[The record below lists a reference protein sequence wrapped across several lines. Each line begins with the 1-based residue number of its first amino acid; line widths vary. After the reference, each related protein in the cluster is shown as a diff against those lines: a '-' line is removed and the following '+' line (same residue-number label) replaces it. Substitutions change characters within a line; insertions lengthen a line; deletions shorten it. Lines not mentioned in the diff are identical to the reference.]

1 MSRITSA
8 IAREP
13 SQTFRR
19 LQVNRRDLL
28 KGAAAGT
35 LTLWA
40 PRLLKAQQPVTK
52 LTDALAVI
60 DASGSNVTAFSTG
73 EGLVLVDSGAP
84 GSGDAVLAALKGLA
98 SNGKV
103 QTLFNTHYHLDQTA
117 NNEQFAAQGARI
129 IAQKHTRDWMGT
141 KYWVP
146 AEQRYEKARPKAAL
160 PTETFTVQGSIK
172 TGSEEIDY
180 GYLRMAHTSGDMY
193 VHFKGAN
200 VIAVGDVASPLR
212 DPELDWFTGAWVG
225 GRTDSMDLLLAIS
238 NDQTRFVPAYG
249 PVMTKA
255 QFKAERDMME
265 EVRQRIF
272 DRVRAGEGPQDM
284 LEGGALDGLPRKWK
298 DPLRFLYAA
307 AKGGWAYQDK
317 LGANVV

>member
-1 MSRITSA
+1 
-8 IAREP
+8 
-13 SQTFRR
+13 
-19 LQVNRRDLL
+19 L
-28 KGAAAGT
+28 KTAAAGA
-35 LTLWA
+35 LTLWV
-40 PRLLKAQQPVTK
+40 PRLLKAQQPANK
-52 LTDALAVI
+52 LTDTLAVI
-60 DASGSNVTAFSTG
+60 DAGGSNVTAFSTA
-73 EGLVLVDSGAP
+73 EGFVLVDSGAP
-84 GSGDAVLAALKGLA
+84 GSGDAVMAALKSLTP
-98 SNGKV
+98 NGKV

-117 NNEQFAAQGARI
+117 NNEQFAAQGAKI
-129 IAQKHTRDWMGT
+129 IAQKHTKEWMGT

-146 AEQRYEKARPKAAL
+146 AEQRYEKARPKGAV
-160 PTETFTVQGSIK
+160 PMETFTVQGSIK
-172 TGSEEIDY
+172 AGNEEIDY

-200 VIAVGDVASPLR
+200 VIAVGDVASPVR

-225 GRTDSMDLLLAIS
+225 GRVDSMDLLLAIS
-238 NDQTRFVPAYG
+238 NDQTRFVPGAG

>member
-1 MSRITSA
+1 MNHT
-8 IAREP
+8 
-13 SQTFRR
+13 
-19 LQVNRRDLL
+19 VNRRELL
-28 KGAAAGT
+28 KGAAAGA

-40 PRLLKAQQPVTK
+40 PRLLKAQQPVNK
-52 LTDALAVI
+52 LTDALAII
-60 DASGSNVTAFSTG
+60 DGGGANVTAFSTA
-73 EGLVLVDSGAP
+73 EGFVLVDSGAP
-84 GSGDAVLAALKGLA
+84 GSGDALMAALKGLA
-98 SNGKV
+98 PKGTV
-103 QTLFNTHYHLDQTA
+103 QTLFNTLFNTHYHLDQTA
-117 NNEQFAAQGARI
+117 NNERFAAQGAKI
-129 IAQKHTRDWMGT
+129 ISQMRTKEWMSAN
-141 KYWVP
+141 YWVP

-160 PTETFTVQGSIK
+160 PAETFRDHGSVK
-172 TGSEEIDY
+172 AGNEEIDY
-180 GYLRMAHTSGDMY
+180 GYLRMAHTSGDLY

-212 DPELDWFTGAWVG
+212 DPELDWFTGGWVG
-225 GRTDSMDLLLAIS
+225 GRVDSMDLLLSIS

-249 PVMTKA
+249 DVMTKA

-298 DPLRFLYAA
+298 DPLKFLYAA

>member
-1 MSRITSA
+1 MNRA
-8 IAREP
+8 
-13 SQTFRR
+13 
-19 LQVNRRDLL
+19 VNRRDVL
-28 KGAAAGT
+28 KTAAAGA

-40 PRLLKAQQPVTK
+40 PRMLKAQQSVTK
-52 LTDALAVI
+52 LTDTLAVI
-60 DASGSNVTAFSTG
+60 DGGGSNVTAFSSG
-73 EGLVLVDSGAP
+73 EGFVLVDSGAP

-98 SNGKV
+98 PNGKV
-103 QTLFNTHYHLDQTA
+103 HALFNTHYHLDQTA
-117 NNEQFAAQGARI
+117 NNEQFAAQGAKI
-129 IAQKHTRDWMGT
+129 IAQKHTREWMGT

-146 AEQRYEKARPKAAL
+146 AEQRYENARPKGAL

-172 TGSEEIDY
+172 AGSEDVEY
-180 GYLRMAHTSGDMY
+180 GYLRMAHTSGDIY

-200 VIAVGDVASPLR
+200 VIAAGDVASPLR
-212 DPELDWFTGAWVG
+212 DPELDWFTGGWVG
-225 GRTDSMDLLLAIS
+225 GRVDSMDLLLSIS

-255 QFKAERDMME
+255 QFKAERDIME

-298 DPLRFLYAA
+298 DPLKFLYAA